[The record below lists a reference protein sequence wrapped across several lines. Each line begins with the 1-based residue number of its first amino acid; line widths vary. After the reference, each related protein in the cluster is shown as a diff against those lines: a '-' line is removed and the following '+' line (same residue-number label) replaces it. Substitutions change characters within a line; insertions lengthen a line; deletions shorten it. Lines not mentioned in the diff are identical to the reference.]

1 MIRRGDRRPFYA
13 PAKYVAELRPSDHES
28 GHQQQ
33 QQRRELKSRGGT
45 GGGGSI
51 PWPYNANKNRPGK
64 YSVMKIHLKC
74 SKKVLKL
81 SSYKINLTLLTL
93 SHYCIYIFLYN
104 NRNEAIYQYL
114 RV

>member
-28 GHQQQ
+28 VHQQQ

-45 GGGGSI
+45 GGGGGI

-64 YSVMKIHLKC
+64 LSIA
-74 SKKVLKL
+74 KL
-81 SSYKINLTLLTL
+81 
-93 SHYCIYIFLYN
+93 FFF
-104 NRNEAIYQYL
+104 
-114 RV
+114 